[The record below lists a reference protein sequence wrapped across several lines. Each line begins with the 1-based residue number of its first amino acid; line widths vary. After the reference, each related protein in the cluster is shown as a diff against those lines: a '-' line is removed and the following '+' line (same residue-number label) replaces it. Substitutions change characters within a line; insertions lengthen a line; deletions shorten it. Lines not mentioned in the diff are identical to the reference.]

1 MALKKQP
8 AKPALSGDF
17 DSLVTAIVQI
27 HHEAQKFATKA
38 VNIGLSLRNW
48 LIGRQIELYERKGLD
63 RAAYGDKLMVV
74 LSERV
79 AARGW
84 TRCDRRELYRYR
96 QFYITYP
103 KIVETLSPQFLLT
116 SEFTSLLALIPD
128 SQSPIRV
135 SVTAKSQIVETLS
148 PESQTPPVAL
158 LQRLSF
164 SHLAELQELPD
175 ETQRRFYEIE
185 CIRGNW
191 SVRELR
197 RQIASLYYERSGLS
211 RNKKTLSAMAHA
223 GAESIQPAHIIRDP
237 YIFEFLGLRSRDTMG
252 ESDLED
258 ALLERLQE
266 FLLEMGHGFC
276 FEARQ
281 KRILIGGEH
290 FFVDLVFYH
299 RILKCHILVELK
311 TQAFSHE
318 NLGQLN
324 TYVAYYKKHEMTAGD
339 QPPIGILL
347 CTRKNQ
353 ALVEFALGDL
363 PNSLFVSNYAVEMP
377 DKAAMEKFLEQL
389 GKELGHDG

>member
-1 MALKKQP
+1 MGLTRVDARELRRFRLLYTVYPQIRESVSP
-8 AKPALSGDF
+8 ELISHAGVPALHPF
-17 DSLVTAIVQI
+17 LHLASL
-27 HHEAQKFATKA
+27 EK
-38 VNIGLSLRNW
+38 
-48 LIGRQIELYERKGLD
+48 
-63 RAAYGDKLMVV
+63 
-74 LSERV
+74 
-79 AARGW
+79 
-84 TRCDRRELYRYR
+84 RE
-96 QFYITYP
+96 
-103 KIVETLSPQFLLT
+103 T
-116 SEFTSLLALIPD
+116 S
-128 SQSPIRV
+128 
-135 SVTAKSQIVETLS
+135 S
-148 PESQTPPVAL
+148 PESPKPHPDFL
-158 LQRLSF
+158 HRLSF

-175 ETQRRFYEIE
+175 ETQRRFYEVE

-211 RNKKTLSAMAHA
+211 KDKAKLSKIAHSTAETL
-223 GAESIQPAHIIRDP
+223 QPTHLIRDP

-299 RILKCHILVELK
+299 RVLKCHVLVELK

-377 DKAAMEKFLEQL
+377 DKAAMEKFLKHL

>member
-1 MALKKQP
+1 MASKKQP
-8 AKPALSGDF
+8 GKLSVHTDF
-17 DSLVTAIVQI
+17 ESLVTSIVQI
-27 HHEAQKFATKA
+27 HHQASEFALKA
-38 VNIGLSLRNW
+38 VNVGLTLRNW
-48 LIGRQIELYERKGLD
+48 LIGHRIVEFEQKGQD
-63 RAAYGDKLMVV
+63 RAAYGAKL
-74 LSERV
+74 LQTLAKRLAAAGLTRV
-79 AARGW
+79 DA
-84 TRCDRRELYRYR
+84 RELRRFRLLY
-96 QFYITYP
+96 TVYP
-103 KIVETLSPQFLLT
+103 QIRESVSPELISHAGVPALHPFFQLT
-116 SEFTSLLALIPD
+116 SLEKRETS
-128 SQSPIRV
+128 
-135 SVTAKSQIVETLS
+135 S
-148 PESQTPPVAL
+148 PESAKPHPDL
-158 LQRLSF
+158 LHCLSF

-223 GAESIQPAHIIRDP
+223 GAESMQTAHIIRDP

-281 KRILIGGEH
+281 KRILIGGEY

-299 RILKCHILVELK
+299 RVLKCHVLVELK

-339 QPPIGILL
+339 QPPVGILL
-347 CTRKNQ
+347 CTQKNQ

-377 DKAAMEKFLEQL
+377 DKATMEKFLKHL
-389 GKELGHDG
+389 GKEFDHDG